1 MNIFERPR
9 WAVFT
14 QRQHPYRHDLTEFF
28 YSNPAVPLP
37 VNNTKEAL
45 DYLFGVIYPNYIGTY
60 DTPADLPVTANAN
73 DYAVVTDDGDGKSA
87 GYVWLVLN
95 GVAGWNKKYDVDW
108 SMEAILA
115 EAVNRTM
122 YMYVHKYGLSDKDAG
137 GSTVTGLYGGQS
149 IYGGDTLGQNLT
161 LFPNSGNTLGGYSGY
176 VQFEGDARPT
186 VDDEF
191 TLGTAANKWADLRTV
206 LATIGD
212 ISIAAGSIAAAGGAI
227 SFGSND
233 LSTTGDIEGD
243 DVTGSRLL
251 ASVGANVLTITPSSV
266 ESSTGAISFGANDL
280 STTGDLAAMT
290 LLLTES
296 TSTLSLDPL
305 SAGAALIVSSTG
317 TINFGTNAL
326 GGISS
331 LTATG
336 AATAASGTFGDIAVG
351 VTSRKIATTAGN
363 LLIGAFANVVFED
376 NDVVFDSVAGFL
388 YDRSATNLDGSGIT
402 ARFANLTFAS
412 ATLASTAGN
421 ILLDPASAVLQVDG
435 DTRPL
440 TDAARSLGAAGAR
453 WVDLYLSGSIGNG
466 TDAVSI
472 GTLVSFRDANVSV
485 NVGDALFWDGTKWAP
500 SSPDTEIDHSS
511 LSGLTTGDAGHTQF
525 ALLAG
530 RAGGQTL
537 IGGTA
542 ASNNLTLQ
550 STSNAT
556 RGSVL
561 FADPAAPSS
570 DDATDFGLSGN
581 RWKDL
586 YTSGQFY
593 GARLENRTSDP
604 SFSAANVGRLIF
616 RTDLGVVKIDTGSAW
631 INVGT
636 IALTTVG
643 GTSNVNGATVSL
655 GVLQLHPAD
664 GTYPGVMTASTQTI
678 GGAKTWTENQNYQK
692 ILEYDSVAS
701 PAETGAAQ
709 TLALPG
715 KMVAVLADN
724 TLTSIAGIT
733 APGNVRIYHFVNS
746 SGSSITWLNASGS
759 ASVGNRINTG
769 GANFVQLTGTVVSVV
784 YDTANAVWVLHNAG
798 LLPVSRGGT
807 GLTSGTS
814 GGVLGFTAS
823 GTIASSAALAAGQVV
838 LGGGAGATPTTL
850 AAGTSG
856 QYLKSNGSSAASWQ
870 SFTNP
875 TVQRF
880 TSGSGTYTTPAGV
893 RWIRVT
899 MVGGGG
905 GGGSSGTAS
914 FGASTGG
921 TDTTFG
927 SNTARAGN
935 GGGQSG
941 SAAGGT
947 VTIGTATYTLK
958 ASTGAYG
965 TGGQYTSTVEAQ
977 HSGGVGGSTPLGGG
991 GAGGAYN
998 NAGVSAEP
1006 NTGAGGGGAGV
1017 AAFIG
1022 AYSAGGGGAG
1032 GYIQVI
1038 INNPAASYS
1047 YGVGSGGSGGSAGTN
1062 GQAGGNGGSGVII
1075 VEEFYQ

>member
-60 DTPADLPVTANAN
+60 DTPADLPVSANAN

-122 YMYVHKYGLSDKDAG
+122 YMYVHKYGLSDKDASG
-137 GSTVTGLYGGQS
+137 AAITGLYAGQS
-149 IYGGDTLGQNLT
+149 IYGGDTSGQNLT

-176 VQFEGDARPT
+176 VQTEGDVRPT
-186 VDDEF
+186 EDDEF
-191 TLGTAANKWADLRTV
+191 TLGTAANRWADLRAV

-336 AATAASGTFGDIAVG
+336 AATAASGTFGDITVG
-351 VTSRKIATTAGN
+351 VTSRKITTTAGN

-402 ARFANLTFAS
+402 ARFANLTLAS

-435 DTRPL
+435 DTRPF

-466 TDAVSI
+466 TDAISI
-472 GTLVSFRDANVSV
+472 GTLVSFRDANTSV

-500 SSPDTEIDHSS
+500 SSPDTEIDHDS

-550 STSNAT
+550 STANAT

-561 FADPAAPSS
+561 FADPAAPST

-643 GTSNVNGATVSL
+643 GTSNANGATVSL

-664 GTYPGVMTASTQTI
+664 GTYPGVMTAGTQTL
-678 GGAKTWTENQNYQK
+678 GGAKTWNGNQSFVGTVDF
-692 ILEYDSVAS
+692 DSVLG
-701 PAETGAAQ
+701 PTTTGDNV
-709 TLALPG
+709 TLATPT
-715 KMVAVLADN
+715 KVVSVLGDSALN
-724 TLTSIAGIT
+724 SVAGIT
-733 APGNVRIYHFVNS
+733 GPGFANYVIFANK
-746 SGSSITWLNASGS
+746 SGDSIIWRNNSGS
-759 ASVGNRINTG
+759 ASVGNRLNTG
-769 GANFVQLTGTVVSVV
+769 GADYTQVDGSFLSFV
-784 YDTANAVWVLHNAG
+784 YDTANAVWIMNQAG
-798 LLPVSRGGT
+798 M
-807 GLTSGTS
+807 
-814 GGVLGFTAS
+814 
-823 GTIASSAALAAGQVV
+823 
-838 LGGGAGATPTTL
+838 
-850 AAGTSG
+850 
-856 QYLKSNGSSAASWQ
+856 
-870 SFTNP
+870 TNP
-875 TVQRF
+875 M
-880 TSGSGTYTTPAGV
+880 TTAGDL
-893 RWIRVT
+893 IY
-899 MVGGGG
+899 
-905 GGGSSGTAS
+905 GGSSGLPTRLAATTAGSYLRLNSSGVPAYNVYTTQNLTTTGSINNGVDRVFVQNTITATLPDAATNAGLIMAVIKADSDFDVITLARSGSDVIGFNGTTYTSVTLNTVGETWLLMATLSGGWQVVGRVTNTPWVAFTPTLNSNTSVAGNQAWWRRVGDSMELRYATSYNGVGANSTYTAS
-914 FGASTGG
+914 LPSGPQIDTGKLALSNTLG
-921 TDTTFG
+921 YGDAMWFDNGVGWFSGSVILFSATSLSVQMHGSG
-927 SNTARAGN
+927 SNFNTNTTAN
-935 GGGQSG
+935 LDNISMN
-941 SAAGGT
+941 
-947 VTIGTATYTLK
+947 VTFPI
-958 ASTGAYG
+958 TGWF
-965 TGGQYTSTVEAQ
+965 
-977 HSGGVGGSTPLGGG
+977 
-991 GAGGAYN
+991 N
-998 NAGVSAEP
+998 
-1006 NTGAGGGGAGV
+1006 
-1017 AAFIG
+1017 
-1022 AYSAGGGGAG
+1022 
-1032 GYIQVI
+1032 
-1038 INNPAASYS
+1038 
-1047 YGVGSGGSGGSAGTN
+1047 
-1062 GQAGGNGGSGVII
+1062 
-1075 VEEFYQ
+1075 